1 MNKNTERSRRYR
13 ERHANDLA
21 YQERRRQSRKTSEF
35 VERRWR
41 RRGSNATVEGFK
53 SFFDAQSGRCALC
66 RIVFEHTPDFDH
78 CHVCE
83 DPRGLLCNPC
93 NRILGLYERRGMRR
107 RVWNEDDVVAYLETC
122 SCYIDYD

>member
-53 SFFDAQSGRCALC
+53 SFFDAQSGRC
-66 RIVFEHTPDFDH
+66 
-78 CHVCE
+78 
-83 DPRGLLCNPC
+83 
-93 NRILGLYERRGMRR
+93 
-107 RVWNEDDVVAYLETC
+107 
-122 SCYIDYD
+122 